1 MKNNDIGLLKYCFSV
16 FSQKNQKKT
25 REWIQKAEKCLRRAG
40 TQEVKADYE
49 KEELYFGIRIDSD
62 TEKKYDLQYK
72 MKPVPGGRQILLE
85 QEVFWQK
92 ENGAYRLMRW
102 YADKRNE
109 SLPKEM
115 RYSLTP
121 VHLETRISLRNN
133 WEIDLIRKTGD
144 MNHIILE
151 DHEIFEMLSRGEIPE
166 KVKRQ
171 VQQEYR
177 EYEREISHGISV

>member
-1 MKNNDIGLLKYCFSV
+1 
-16 FSQKNQKKT
+16 
-25 REWIQKAEKCLRRAG
+25 
-40 TQEVKADYE
+40 
-49 KEELYFGIRIDSD
+49 
-62 TEKKYDLQYK
+62 
-72 MKPVPGGRQILLE
+72 
-85 QEVFWQK
+85 
-92 ENGAYRLMRW
+92 MRW

-151 DHEIFEMLSRGEIPE
+151 DHEIFEMLSRGEILE

>member
-1 MKNNDIGLLKYCFSV
+1 M
-16 FSQKNQKKT
+16 
-25 REWIQKAEKCLRRAG
+25 
-40 TQEVKADYE
+40 
-49 KEELYFGIRIDSD
+49 YFGIRIDSD